1 MGNGRNSRFSNRQDL
16 NVLNLKLSLSPAV
29 GASNAYLFYSHSGE
43 NRGGRSPKVAQSALC
58 YNRRLM
64 PQTYFQKGF
73 GLGSEVRPELQN
85 SYRSRIVDLMR
96 AQHSRLVLGD
106 LTFLL
111 AEEFGFCYGVER
123 AVEYAYETVAKF
135 PDRRI
140 FLTGEIIHNPHVNQ
154 KLERLGIRFLPDCV
168 ARYEGLT
175 PEDVVLVPAFGVPRS
190 DLEILADKRCIVV
203 DTTCGSVLN
212 VWKNVERYAK
222 DGVTSIIHGKF
233 EHEETRATFSRTT
246 FNPDAHYLV
255 VRNKDEAAYVCDYL
269 VDRGDRI
276 DFQKRFEQAMSDG
289 FDPELHLQRIGL
301 ANQTTMLS
309 SESLEISA
317 LFRNALTRRSGE
329 AALEDCFIAFDTI
342 CSATQ
347 DRQDAIRSME
357 TDPPDLMIVIGG
369 YNSSNTNNL
378 ARIALK
384 FTQAFHIED
393 ASAILSAREIRHKLP
408 GPNAE
413 TRTFD
418 WLGSGPRTIGLTA
431 GASTPNNQIGEA
443 IERIVEFRDTIG
455 LSRLKEL
462 IDGR

>member
-1 MGNGRNSRFSNRQDL
+1 
-16 NVLNLKLSLSPAV
+16 
-29 GASNAYLFYSHSGE
+29 
-43 NRGGRSPKVAQSALC
+43 
-58 YNRRLM
+58 M

-73 GLGSEVRPELQN
+73 GLGSEVRPELQD

-96 AQHSRLVLGD
+96 TQGSRLVVGD
-106 LTFLL
+106 LTFRL

-140 FLTGEIIHNPHVNQ
+140 FLAGEIIHNPHVNQ
-154 KLERLGIRFLPDCV
+154 ELESRGIRFLPDGED
-168 ARYEGLT
+168 RYTQLT

-190 DLEILADKRCIVV
+190 DLEILAEKNCVVV

-212 VWKNVERYAK
+212 VWKNVERYSNI
-222 DGVTSIIHGKF
+222 GMTSIIHGKY

-246 FNPDAHYLV
+246 FNPDSHYLV

-269 VDRGDRI
+269 VDGGDRA
-276 DFQKRFEQAMSDG
+276 DFLNLFEQAMSDG
-289 FDPELHLQRIGL
+289 FDPDLHLQRIGL

-317 LFRNALTRRSGE
+317 MFRNALIRRSGE
-329 AALEDCFIAFDTI
+329 AGLEDSFIAFDTI

-347 DRQDAIRSME
+347 DRQDAIRAME
-357 TDPPDLMIVIGG
+357 ADPPDVMIVIGG
-369 YNSSNTNNL
+369 YKSSNTNNL

-384 FTQAFHIED
+384 FTRAFHIED
-393 ASAILSAREIRHKLP
+393 ASSILSAREIRHKLP
-408 GPNAE
+408 GPNEE
-413 TRTFD
+413 TCALD
-418 WLGSGPRTIGLTA
+418 WLGSGPRSIGLTA

-443 IERIVEFRDTIG
+443 IERIVGFRDTIG

-462 IDGR
+462 IDGRK